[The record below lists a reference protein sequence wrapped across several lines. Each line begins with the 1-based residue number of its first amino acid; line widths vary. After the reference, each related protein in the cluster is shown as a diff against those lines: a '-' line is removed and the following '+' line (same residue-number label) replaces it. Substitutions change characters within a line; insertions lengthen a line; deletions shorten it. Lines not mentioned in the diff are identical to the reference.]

1 MAGGQ
6 GQNTILV
13 ISVSCYICTEVLTDP
28 RGHTSFQTRTCLQTT
43 KHSITYFLSWVT
55 SLYKLKIDSK
65 NDGIL
70 GEKRPISP

>member
-1 MAGGQ
+1 MAGGR
-6 GQNTILV
+6 GQNIILI
-13 ISVSCYICTEVLTDP
+13 ISVTEVLTDP